1 MRGTILPHTKRP
13 RILCIAESVANFN
26 PLLHA
31 ISLSGYQV
39 SLAFTTDQGVAACM
53 NNHIA
58 AVVLDAMFM
67 READWPV
74 AKSLKLIKPSLPIL
88 LLDGRDA
95 SRTRELPGWI
105 DAVASKESPE
115 EVLARLKDLLATA
128 SAAGADSALG

>member
-1 MRGTILPHTKRP
+1 MPHTKRP

-26 PLLHA
+26 SLLHA

-53 NNHIA
+53 SNHIA
-58 AVVLDAMFM
+58 AVVLDATFM

-74 AKSLKLIKPSLPIL
+74 AKSLKLIRPSLPIL

-95 SRTRELPGWI
+95 RRGGLPGWI
-105 DAVASKESPE
+105 DAVASRESAE
-115 EVLARLKDLLATA
+115 EVLARLRELLASA
-128 SAAGADSALG
+128 SAAGAGSALS